1 MSEKRVVRQYEVEF
15 KLDAVRLVEEQGYSV
30 PEAAQ
35 RLGIPKSNLS
45 NWCRQHRQGRL
56 APGHKRAQPTA
67 EEAELRR
74 LRAEIKRLEMENDI
88 LKKASAFFARNQR

>member
-35 RLGIPKSNLS
+35 RLGILKSNLS
-45 NWCRQHRQGRL
+45 NWHRQYRKG
-56 APGHKRAQPTA
+56 ADAW
-67 EEAELRR
+67 
-74 LRAEIKRLEMENDI
+74 I
-88 LKKASAFFARNQR
+88 SAGAADARGS